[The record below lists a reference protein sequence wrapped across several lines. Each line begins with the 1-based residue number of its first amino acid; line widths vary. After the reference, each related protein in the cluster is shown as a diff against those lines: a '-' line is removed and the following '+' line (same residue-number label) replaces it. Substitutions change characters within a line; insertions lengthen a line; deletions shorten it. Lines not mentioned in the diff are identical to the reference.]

1 MAELTR
7 EQLLYAVIAGRGPAH
22 LIGVDLSRMDLSNAG
37 WLIDADLRMSNLS
50 HANLSGSNLRG
61 ARLEKA
67 NLDGAVL
74 AVTKLDD
81 ADLGNTKLTV
91 ANLRKASLKNAN
103 LAGARLIGANM
114 VQSNLEGAN
123 LEGADLEGANL
134 EGACLRNANLTGAN
148 LRLANLR
155 TVELDPGAL
164 SITGELTDRDQADTL
179 YLSKGFDGSVN
190 AVALVDVIQ
199 ILCLAQSTLRIHVT
213 TPNDEGSIYM
223 KSGRVKHAESTT
235 QKGEPAFVEM
245 LTWQNGTFHTLLLE
259 GEFPTTIQKPLEHL
273 LVEALRQQ
281 DERSFDS
288 N

>member
-7 EQLLYAVIAGRGPAH
+7 EQLLYAVISGRGPAH
-22 LIGVDLSRMDLSNAG
+22 LIGVDLSRIDLSGAG
-37 WLIDADLRMSNLS
+37 WLIEADLRMSNLS
-50 HANLSGSNLRG
+50 HANLTGSNLRG

-67 NLDGAVL
+67 NLDGAIL
-74 AVTKLDD
+74 AVAKMDD
-81 ADLGNTKLTV
+81 ADLRGAKLTV

-103 LAGARLIGANM
+103 LQGARLIGAVL

-123 LEGADLEGANL
+123 MEGADLEGANL
-134 EGACLRNANLTGAN
+134 EGACLRNVNLNGAN
-148 LRLANLR
+148 LRLANLQA
-155 TVELDPGAL
+155 VELDTEIL
-164 SITGELTDRDQADTL
+164 SITGAVSDRDQADAL

-199 ILCLAQSTLRIHVT
+199 ILCLAQSTLRIHIT
-213 TPNDEGSIYM
+213 APDSEGSVFM
-223 KSGRVKHAESTT
+223 RSGRVKHAETKD
-235 QKGEPAFVEM
+235 QKGEPAFIEM
-245 LTWQNGTFHTLLLE
+245 LTWQNGTFHTLPLE

-281 DERSFDS
+281 DERSLEL